1 VGTLISSG
9 GTADAIIGNWETS
22 GFGEPFNGI
31 IDELRI
37 YNTAL
42 TPSEIQGIQFT
53 TVLADIQSS
62 RALGLI
68 DNSGIAKALSA
79 IVTSAS
85 KALSAGHSRV
95 ATNRLDHAML
105 FVSSQQGKHI
115 DPIAAQRLL
124 SELTLLR
131 ALLVR
136 S

>member
-53 TVLADIQSS
+53 TVLTDIQSS
-62 RALGLI
+62 RALGLM
-68 DNSGIAKALSA
+68 SGIAKALSA

-85 KALSAGHSRV
+85 KALSAAHSRV